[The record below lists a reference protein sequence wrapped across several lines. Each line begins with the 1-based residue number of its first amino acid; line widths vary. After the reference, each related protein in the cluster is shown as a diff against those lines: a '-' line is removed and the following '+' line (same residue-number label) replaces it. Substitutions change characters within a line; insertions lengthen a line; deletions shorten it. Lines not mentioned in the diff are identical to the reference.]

1 MVHPVHRPFK
11 MPGWLV
17 RVDGHPTRVTSSPML
32 GEHTEHVLNEW
43 LGLSAQA
50 VAALKAEGAL

>member
-1 MVHPVHRPFK
+1 VEE
-11 MPGWLV
+11 LV
-17 RVDGHPTRVTSSPML
+17 DPDGERLQLVVAAADSMIVFWKYVRN
-32 GEHTEHVLNEW
+32 TEYVLSEW